1 MCMDVLPVCLSAHH
15 VTPTE
20 ARECV
25 KSSGIYRRL
34 LANHVG
40 AGKSNPDPLKE

>member
-1 MCMDVLPVCLSAHH
+1 MCMRILPVCLSAHH

-25 KSSGIYRRL
+25 KSSGICRQL

-40 AGKSNPDPLKE
+40 AGKSNLDPLKE